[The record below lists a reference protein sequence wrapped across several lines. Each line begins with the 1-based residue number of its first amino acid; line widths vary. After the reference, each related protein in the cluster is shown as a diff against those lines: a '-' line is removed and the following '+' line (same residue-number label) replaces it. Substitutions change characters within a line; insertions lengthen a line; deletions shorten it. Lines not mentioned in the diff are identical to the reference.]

1 MYVEYTYTYSYTYI
15 DTYKESTIEPMYIN
29 SDGTIYTRDGVTGG
43 SRAGLEELEG
53 DACRF

>member
-1 MYVEYTYTYSYTYI
+1 
-15 DTYKESTIEPMYIN
+15 MYIN
-29 SDGTIYTRDGVTGG
+29 SDGTIYTLEVGVMGG

>member
-1 MYVEYTYTYSYTYI
+1 
-15 DTYKESTIEPMYIN
+15 MYIN
-29 SDGTIYTRDGVTGG
+29 SDGTIYTRDEGVTGG

>member
-1 MYVEYTYTYSYTYI
+1 
-15 DTYKESTIEPMYIN
+15 MYIN
-29 SDGTIYTRDGVTGG
+29 SDGTIYTLEEGVMGG